1 MMQARFTAED
11 FKKQSADFRIGAVIS
26 DGMWYSLPKWRK
38 ISKVTEEEIT
48 QWIKKHLADG
58 SLIQSETGAKS
69 YRFPYESIIDWYKE
83 HNLVVGEQLIDF
95 LFPPRIWNGLTETEG
110 FLNAPLREIGVVS
123 FICAPVVAKE
133 ITEALRGRA
142 RVRETEPN
150 HYKAYCLDS
159 NNVKEIVEKVI
170 KGHDEKNVGK
180 IYSRAV
186 AKRRELVDFPPDFS
200 HGLVMFYKSFGK
212 TLVKRTMDTISI
224 FLPEYEDQE
233 TQIVMWVIESI
244 EKFDESASVPFS
256 GYLNS
261 VLKRRPYDLP
271 YTHLGKELSNFQRQ
285 RAKAIVALKNKT
297 EGRTDFSRDEIG
309 EEMDLDKHT
318 FGGLEERH
326 KVWLATRS
334 ATTLTWGENG
344 EEKLSKSLVGGHGP
358 STAPTDIFLA
368 NRLSYALVRT
378 ALNTG
383 NYEDAFSIISQV
395 DVSDINLSRIRE
407 VSEDFVQQLGAELG
421 IEGE

>member
-1 MMQARFTAED
+1 MIQAKFTAEE
-11 FKKQSADFRIGAVIS
+11 FKKQSPDFRIGAVIS

-38 ISKVTEEEIT
+38 ISKVTEAEIT
-48 QWIKKHLADG
+48 DWIERHLADG
-58 SLIQSETGAKS
+58 TLLQSETGAKS
-69 YRFPYESIIDWYKE
+69 YRFPYESIIGWYRE
-83 HNLVVGEQLIDF
+83 NNLVVGEQLIDF

-110 FLNAPLREIGVVS
+110 FLSAPLREIGVVS
-123 FICAPVVAKE
+123 FICAPIVAKE
-133 ITEALRGRA
+133 VTQALRGKA
-142 RVRETEPN
+142 RVRENEPN

-159 NNVKEIVEKVI
+159 ASVKEIVESVFKR
-170 KGHDEKNVGK
+170 HAEKNVGK

-186 AKRRELVDFPPDFS
+186 AKRRELVDFTPDFS
-200 HGLVMFYKSFGK
+200 HGLVLFYKNFGK

-224 FLPEYEDQE
+224 FLPETEDQE

-285 RAKAIVALKNKT
+285 RAKAIVALKKKSD
-297 EGRTDFSRDEIG
+297 GRTDFSPGEIG
-309 EEMDLDKHT
+309 DEMELDKHT
-318 FGGLEERH
+318 FGGLEEKH

-344 EEKLSKSLVGGHGP
+344 EEKLAKSLVGTHGP
-358 STAPTDIFLA
+358 SSAPTDIALA
-368 NRLSYALVRT
+368 NKLSYALVQT
-378 ALNTG
+378 AIKTES
-383 NYEDAFSIISQV
+383 YEDAFSIISQV
-395 DVSDINLSRIRE
+395 DVSDINFSRIRE
-407 VSEDFVQQLGAELG
+407 VSEDFVQALGAELG